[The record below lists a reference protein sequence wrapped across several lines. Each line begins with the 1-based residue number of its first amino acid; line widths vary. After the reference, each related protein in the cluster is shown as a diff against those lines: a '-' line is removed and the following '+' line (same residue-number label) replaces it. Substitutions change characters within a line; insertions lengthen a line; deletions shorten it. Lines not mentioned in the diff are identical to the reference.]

1 MGGNNCQANPH
12 GYHENDQLIRIKTSS
27 PSSLEWYNKGLWPW
41 PSSLERYGGGLTWP
55 SSSLEWYNRGLTW
68 QVEAEDVPV
77 DAGPTCLEAAHML
90 FSIIIII
97 NVILI
102 AIIIITV
109 IIITNAIITVVIV
122 ITIKDVSPTW
132 ADLNSCV
139 PRMRLIL
146 PLKMVLCNDAGQWSQ
161 YCLSG

>member
-27 PSSLEWYNKGLWPW
+27 PSSLERYN
-41 PSSLERYGGGLTWP
+41 RGLTWP

-122 ITIKDVSPTW
+122 ITIKDVSSTW

-146 PLKMVLCNDAGQWSQ
+146 PLKMVLCNDTGQWWQ